1 MCSQLQS
8 VHIGVEVHLD
18 YDLSEINLVYWRR
31 CLEVLK
37 NTQPTVR
44 SVTISVLTWAV
55 SDTSYFEPLALLDW
69 DMLERYLSRYKQLE
83 RVSVRISSRNIAP
96 WILDVEE
103 MQTRLAA
110 KFSAKHQRMLNV
122 VFGASDDMG
131 W

>member
-1 MCSQLQS
+1 MCSQLKS

-110 KFSAKHQRMLNV
+110 KFSAKHQCMLNV